1 MTIINSFITTGEI
14 AADLNITRQRVHE
27 IIKEYDLDFAKIGT
41 MLLVD
46 KSDYNKYAKLRKRRD
61 LLTAAG
67 RSEIKFIRSAI
78 HDTVCT
84 MCGFF
89 AVNWEGT
96 IACEQ
101 GHIYSREKGHE

>member
-1 MTIINSFITTGEI
+1 MTINSFITTGEI
-14 AADLNITRQRVHE
+14 AADLGVTRQRVHQ
-27 IIKEYDLDFAKIGT
+27 IIKEFNLDFAKIGS

-61 LLTAAG
+61 LATEAG
-67 RSEIKFIRSAI
+67 RSEITFIRTAI
-78 HDTVCT
+78 HDTVCQI
-84 MCGFF
+84 CRSF

-101 GHIYSREKGHE
+101 GHKYSRESDHE